1 MVRFDI
7 SQAGFRYFCVTFCT
21 HFVTVWTVAIQCYKT
36 IDQLV
41 ITPSV
46 TTWVVFRKAVFGPSQ
61 NVVRFEK
68 NQRKNLFLFTYKD
81 NNSSKYYHSY
91 QVQQNDVVSDSEIV
105 TANQSYPDNRY
116 PSQSYDKLV
125 KG

>member
-1 MVRFDI
+1 MK
-7 SQAGFRYFCVTFCT
+7 
-21 HFVTVWTVAIQCYKT
+21 CYKS

-125 KG
+125 KGQYEDEYRGLMLHDNAEVVSHLSYNIF